1 VTILSPEDVAA
12 AARRIAPHVRRT
24 PLVAS
29 PLPGLWLVLEN
40 EQVSGAFK
48 ARGAFCALTALSP
61 QQRSR
66 GVVTHSS
73 GNHGLAFARA
83 AAALGCPATV
93 VVPSSAA
100 PHKVAAVREAGA
112 RVVVVPPEQRA
123 ARAAAF
129 VADGLA
135 LVPPFDHDDV
145 IAGQGTLG
153 QQVLEQAADAGITL
167 GRILAP
173 VGGGGL
179 VSGIAVAVQ
188 GHEVGVVAVEPELAG
203 DLADS
208 VAHGRH
214 LAWPVQATA
223 RTVADGLRLPSVGE
237 RPWEHIRALR
247 VGVLTVS
254 EEQILAAM
262 RWLHDAGVRAEPSGA
277 VAAAGGRLLA
287 GGRVPGTVDVAVV
300 SGGNVGPRLPWD

>member
-1 VTILSPEDVAA
+1 MTILGPDDVAA
-12 AARRIAPHVRRT
+12 AAQRITPHVRRT

-48 ARGAFCALTALSP
+48 ARGAFSALTALTP
-61 QQRSR
+61 QQRSG

-73 GNHGLAFARA
+73 GNHGLALARA
-83 AAALGCPATV
+83 AAALGCPVTV
-93 VVPSSAA
+93 VVPDNAA

-112 RVVVVPPEQRA
+112 HVVVVPPQQRA
-123 ARAAAF
+123 ARAATY
-129 VADGLA
+129 VADGMT

-153 QQVLEQAADAGITL
+153 RQVLEQAADAGITV

-179 VSGIAVAVQ
+179 VSGIAVAVA
-188 GHEVGVVAVEPELAG
+188 GRVGVVAVEPELAG

-208 VAHGRH
+208 VAHGRR

-237 RPWEHIRALR
+237 RPWEHIRALG

-254 EEQILAAM
+254 EEQILSAM
-262 RWLHDAGVRAEPSGA
+262 RWLHDAGIRAEPSGA
-277 VAAAGGRLLA
+277 VAVAGGRLLA
-287 GGRVPGTVDVAVV
+287 GSQAPGTVDVAVV